1 MDVPVFS
8 ISANPSCMY
17 MTKALQEA
25 TVRFRRAIAR
35 KQGLCCILGD
45 NGLGKSSLLKFFAS
59 GYETDETCSVSY
71 FSDSRKFKTGFEF
84 LKMISADLEITP
96 RRSQSAQMEA
106 IEEFL
111 VQNHRAGKST
121 LIFIDE
127 AQRMNLGQLE
137 LVRAML
143 NYETD
148 TDKLVQF
155 VLSGQLNLR
164 DRLLQPDHKAIRS
177 RIVAPYLM
185 TPLATEETIAMIQF
199 RLDAWGVQNPFSREA
214 MFRVHELTGGV
225 PRDILLLCQA
235 AYDKAADDQRAVVT
249 PADVESASQLMEIR
263 DRDREY
269 AAALS

>member
-17 MTKALQEA
+17 MTRALQEA

-45 NGLGKSSLLKFFAS
+45 NGLGKSSLLKFLAS
-59 GYETDETCSVSY
+59 GYETDERCNVSY
-71 FSDSRKFKTGFEF
+71 FSDSRKFKTPFEF
-84 LKMISADLEITP
+84 LKMISADFDISP
-96 RRSQSAQMEA
+96 RRSQSAQMDA
-106 IEEFL
+106 IEQFL
-111 VQNHRAGKST
+111 VASHAEGKAS
-121 LIFIDE
+121 LVFIDE
-127 AQRMNLGQLE
+127 AQRMSIDTLE
-137 LVRAML
+137 LLRAML

-148 TDKLVQF
+148 TEKLVQF

-164 DRLLQPDHKAIRS
+164 DRLLEPDYKAIRS

-214 MFRVHELTGGV
+214 MFRVHEMTGGV

-235 AYDKAADDQRAVVT
+235 AYDKAEDDQRTLVT
-249 PADVESASQLMEIR
+249 PADVEGAIELLNIK
-263 DRDREY
+263 DRE
-269 AAALS
+269 ALAVS